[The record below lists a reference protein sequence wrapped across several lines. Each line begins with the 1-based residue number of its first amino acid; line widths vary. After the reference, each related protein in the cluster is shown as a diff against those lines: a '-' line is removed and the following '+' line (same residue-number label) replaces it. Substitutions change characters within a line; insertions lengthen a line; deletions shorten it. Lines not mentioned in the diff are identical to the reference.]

1 MATSSSEQKP
11 TLKESYLIPSS
22 FISKNP
28 YYAGY
33 ITVQGKAYTT
43 EWFDNKDEA
52 LLELRCLEKQLGYE
66 LIKTMR
72 CEGFYP
78 ERARIIEEKYQ
89 ASGRTNG
96 LYTGLNMS
104 DGKISDNVAS

>member
-1 MATSSSEQKP
+1 MATSSNDQKV

-28 YYAGY
+28 SYAGY
-33 ITVQGKAYTT
+33 VVIEGKAEVT
-43 EWFDNKDEA
+43 EWFEDKEDA
-52 LLELRCLEKQLGYE
+52 LLELRCLEKQLSYE
-66 LIKTMR
+66 LIKTTR

-96 LYTGLNMS
+96 LYTGLNVS
-104 DGKISDNVAS
+104 DVEVSNNPSS

>member
-28 YYAGY
+28 SYAGY
-33 ITVQGKAYTT
+33 ITVQGKAHVT
-43 EWFDNKDEA
+43 EWFEDKEDA
-52 LLELRCLEKQLGYE
+52 FLELRCLEKQISYE
-66 LIKTMR
+66 LIKTTR

-78 ERARIIEEKYQ
+78 ERATIIEEKYQ

-96 LYTGLNMS
+96 LYTGLMTE
-104 DGKISDNVAS
+104 DGEVSSNTSS

>member
-11 TLKESYLIPSS
+11 TLKESYVIPSS

-28 YYAGY
+28 SYAGY
-33 ITVQGKAYTT
+33 ITVQGKAYVT
-43 EWFDNKDEA
+43 EWFEEKEDA
-52 LLELRCLEKQLGYE
+52 LLELRCLEKQLSYE
-66 LIKTMR
+66 LIETTH

-78 ERARIIEEKYQ
+78 ERATIIEEKYQ

-96 LYTGLNMS
+96 LYTGLNVS
-104 DGKISDNVAS
+104 DVEVSSDASS

>member
-11 TLKESYLIPSS
+11 TLKESYVIPSS
-22 FISKNP
+22 FISKTP

-33 ITVQGKAYTT
+33 ITIQGKAHVT
-43 EWFDNKDEA
+43 EWFEDKEDA
-52 LLELRCLEKQLGYE
+52 VLELRCLEKQLSYE
-66 LIKTMR
+66 LIKTTR

-78 ERARIIEEKYQ
+78 ERATIIEEKYQ

-96 LYTGLNMS
+96 LYTGLMTEDGEVSS
-104 DGKISDNVAS
+104 DTPE

>member
-1 MATSSSEQKP
+1 MATSSSKQKL

-28 YYAGY
+28 SYAGY
-33 ITVQGKAYTT
+33 ITLEGKAYVT
-43 EWFDNKDEA
+43 EWFEDKEDA
-52 LLELRCLEKQLGYE
+52 LLELRCLEKQLSYE
-66 LIKTMR
+66 LVKTTR

-78 ERARIIEEKYQ
+78 ERATIIEEKYQ

-96 LYTGLNMS
+96 LYTGLMTEDVEVSSNTS
-104 DGKISDNVAS
+104 N

>member
-1 MATSSSEQKP
+1 MATSSNEQKP

-28 YYAGY
+28 SYAGY

-43 EWFDNKDEA
+43 EWFEDKEDA

-66 LIKTMR
+66 LIKTTR

-78 ERARIIEEKYQ
+78 ERATMIEEKYQ

-96 LYTGLNMS
+96 LYTGLMTEDVKVPSNTA
-104 DGKISDNVAS
+104 G